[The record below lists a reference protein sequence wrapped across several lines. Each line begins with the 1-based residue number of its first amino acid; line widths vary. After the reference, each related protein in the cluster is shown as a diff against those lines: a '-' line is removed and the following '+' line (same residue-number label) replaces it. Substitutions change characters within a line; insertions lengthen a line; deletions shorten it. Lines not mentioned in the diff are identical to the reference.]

1 MVTHNKVK
9 IAICLLI
16 LVILGG
22 TIGFILLEGWPFLDA
37 LFMTV
42 ITLST
47 VGFREVH
54 QLSSA
59 GCIFTI
65 LLIISGLG
73 VFIFSLTVISTFI
86 LEGHFSG
93 LVRRRRME
101 RKIQGMNNHFIICGK
116 GETGTR
122 IIKEFQ
128 RTQVPF
134 VVIEKDREEI
144 EKLEVSPKLMFVEG
158 DATEDEVLFK
168 AGIKRA
174 QGIVTALPLDTDNL
188 FVVIS
193 ARHINPRLRIVAR
206 ATDETAFYKMKTAG
220 ANNVISPNT
229 IGGLRMASIMLR
241 PTVVDFLDVMS
252 RGGGDV
258 SLRLEEAL
266 IPAGSHLDKK
276 TLIEAKIPQK
286 TGLMIIAIK
295 KKGESAF
302 LYNPT
307 FTAVL
312 SVGDILIVLG
322 SLDQVDSLHRYLET
336 PHLSVNPQ
344 RNFGAK

>member
-1 MVTHNKVK
+1 MIAHNKVR
-9 IAICLLI
+9 IAISLLI

-22 TIGFILLEGWPFLDA
+22 TAGFILLEGWPFLDA

-54 QLSSA
+54 QLSS
-59 GCIFTI
+59 GGRIFTI

-73 VFIFSLTVISTFI
+73 VFIFSLTAISTCI

-116 GETGTR
+116 GETGEH

-128 RTQVPF
+128 RAHVPF
-134 VVIEKDREEI
+134 VIIEKDKEEI
-144 EKLEVSPKLMFVEG
+144 EKLDASPEMMFVEG

-174 QGIVTALPLDTDNL
+174 QGLVTALPLDTDNL

-206 ATDETAFYKMKTAG
+206 ATDETALYKMKTAG
-220 ANNVISPNT
+220 ADNVISPNT

-241 PTVVDFLDVMS
+241 PTVVAFLDVMS
-252 RGGGDV
+252 KGAGDV
-258 SLRLEEAL
+258 SLRLEESI
-266 IPAGSHLDKK
+266 IPAGSHLDNK

-295 KKGESAF
+295 KKGETSF

-307 FTAVL
+307 SAATL
-312 SVGDILIVLG
+312 SVGDTLIVLG
-322 SLDQVDSLHRYLET
+322 NLGQVDRLHQYIE
-336 PHLSVNPQ
+336 
-344 RNFGAK
+344 KE